1 MRPGG
6 ALDRMLQT
14 AQEIGGEEC
23 THSEQCTHSYDRG
36 GKLNLDHASP
46 GGIGRC
52 VKCVQFL
59 PLTPSCIVLAE
70 TLHLCIVVAETS
82 RDRQASDVVSVKARR
97 RNSVISESVI
107 LQSSHK
113 HASA

>member
-14 AQEIGGEEC
+14 AQEIGREEC
-23 THSEQCTHSYDRG
+23 THSEHCTHSYDRG

-52 VKCVQFL
+52 VKCVQFR
-59 PLTPSCIVLAE
+59 PLTPS
-70 TLHLCIVVAETS
+70 CIVVAETS